1 MAAKPKAVTKPKP
14 KTVAKPKPKAVA
26 KPTPWKMTCLQRRL
40 NDKENTIKDLKE
52 MVKDRDRSLLTA
64 ARCLDRAAKQLR
76 DSTSSGRNKLHAAQE
91 AINCRHR
98 AMEALENN
106 DWERHDKEM
115 MYANWYQ
122 EAADGGFRIIKHK
135 PPLDKDKK
143 TARKTAKKNTKKP
156 LGNDKDKDRPT
167 IVADYIPQWRR
178 G

>member
-1 MAAKPKAVTKPKP
+1 MRCSPRAMAPKAAV
-14 KTVAKPKPKAVA
+14 PKAKSEA
-26 KPTPWKMTCLQRRL
+26 KPTPAKMAYLQRKIGWQG
-40 NDKENTIKDLKE
+40 DTIKDLKC
-52 MVKDRDRSLLTA
+52 MVKDRDKSLLHA
-64 ARCLDRAAKQLR
+64 ARCLDKVSKQLK
-76 DSTSSGRNKLHAAQE
+76 DSTSSGRNKAHAAQE

-143 TARKTAKKNTKKP
+143 TAKKDTKKDTKKP
-156 LGNDKDKDRPT
+156 LGKDKDKARPT
-167 IVADYIPQWRR
+167 IVADYIPQWQRK
-178 G
+178 